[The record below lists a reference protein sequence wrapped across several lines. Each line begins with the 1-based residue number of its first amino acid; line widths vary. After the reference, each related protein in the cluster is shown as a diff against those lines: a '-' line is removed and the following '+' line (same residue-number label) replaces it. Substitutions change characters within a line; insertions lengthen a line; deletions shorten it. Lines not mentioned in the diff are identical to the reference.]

1 MHVIFM
7 RAVGFES
14 LEGPSGIDVID
25 RPWPTAGPGEAVV
38 EVSACSINRHD
49 LWILNGDSA
58 MVGTDDLPFVSG
70 LDVAGEV
77 TAVGEGVEA
86 IAPGDRVLLCPNQT
100 CGTCRRCRTGPE
112 TQCASFSLFHG
123 GFAEAIRVDAAR
135 LLRIPDG
142 VSSTRAATL
151 PTAYLTAF
159 RMLRIAGCG
168 PGDRVFI
175 PGVTGGVGI
184 AGVQLASLA
193 GARTI
198 GTSSSSQ
205 KLGTMRELGLDVPI
219 EGTDPDSIENAMSDV
234 EPVDIGLDHLG
245 GPYTALTQRLLCRGG
260 VIVICGRTVDST
272 APIDVPRL
280 FLEQQRIHG
289 STMGTQPELER
300 LLGLLGSGML
310 DPVVDRTFP
319 LSAAE
324 AAFQRM
330 ADRAHVGKIVLKP

>member
-1 MHVIFM
+1 MHM

-14 LEGPSGIDVID
+14 LEGPSGIAVID
-25 RPWPTAGPGEAVV
+25 RPWPTAGPDEAVV

-77 TAVGEGVEA
+77 TAVGEGVEE

-100 CGTCRRCRTGPE
+100 CGTCRHCRTGPE
-112 TQCASFSLFHG
+112 THCASFSLCHG
-123 GFAEAIRVDAAR
+123 GFAEAIRVEASR

-142 VSSTRAATL
+142 VSSTRAAAL
-151 PTAYLTAF
+151 PTAYQTAF
-159 RMLRIAGCG
+159 RMLTIADCG
-168 PGDRVFI
+168 PGDRVLI
-175 PGVTGGVGI
+175 PGVTGGVGV

-198 GTSSSSQ
+198 GTSNSSE
-205 KLGTMRELGLDVPI
+205 KLGSMRELGLDVPI
-219 EGTDPDSIENAMSDV
+219 EGTDPDSIANAMSDV

-245 GPYTALTQRLLCRGG
+245 GPYTALIQRALKRGG
-260 VIVICGRTVDST
+260 VIVVCGRTADST
-272 APIDVPRL
+272 ASIDVPTL
-280 FLEQQRIHG
+280 FLEHQRIRG
-289 STMGTQPELER
+289 STMGTQPDLER
-300 LLGLLGSGML
+300 LLGLLEAGTF
-310 DPVVDRTFP
+310 DPVIDRTFP

-324 AAFQRM
+324 AAFHRM